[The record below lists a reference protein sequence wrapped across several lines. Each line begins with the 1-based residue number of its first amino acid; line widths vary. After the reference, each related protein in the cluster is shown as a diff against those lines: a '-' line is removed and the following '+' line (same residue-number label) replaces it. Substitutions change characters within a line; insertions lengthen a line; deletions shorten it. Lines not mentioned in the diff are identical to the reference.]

1 MTARI
6 SDAASAV
13 RYGQQLAD
21 DTAETLRSVTEKMAE
36 VDRSITAI
44 ISSAGEQSRRMAE
57 ISEKT
62 GLISKY
68 VITSAANAQQSA
80 GAAVELDKQS
90 SKLKKMTEGF
100 KV

>member
-1 MTARI
+1 
-6 SDAASAV
+6 
-13 RYGQQLAD
+13 
-21 DTAETLRSVTEKMAE
+21 MAE

-68 VITSAANAQQSA
+68 VITSAANTAKRRV
-80 GAAVELDKQS
+80 AVELDKQS

>member
-1 MTARI
+1 
-6 SDAASAV
+6 
-13 RYGQQLAD
+13 
-21 DTAETLRSVTEKMAE
+21 MAE
-36 VDRSITAI
+36 VDR
-44 ISSAGEQSRRMAE
+44 SAGEQSRRMAE

>member
-1 MTARI
+1 MRN
-6 SDAASAV
+6 
-13 RYGQQLAD
+13 GQQLAD

-68 VITSAANAQQSA
+68 VTTSAANAQQSA
-80 GAAVELDKQS
+80 AAAVELDEQS

>member
-1 MTARI
+1 
-6 SDAASAV
+6 
-13 RYGQQLAD
+13 
-21 DTAETLRSVTEKMAE
+21 MAE

-44 ISSAGEQSRRMAE
+44 ISSAREQSRCMAE

-68 VITSAANAQQSA
+68 VTTSAANAQQSTA
-80 GAAVELDKQS
+80 AAVELDEQS

>member
-1 MTARI
+1 MCS
-6 SDAASAV
+6 SDLAFAV
-13 RYGQQLAD
+13 RNGQQLAD

-68 VITSAANAQQSA
+68 VTTSAANAQQSA
-80 GAAVELDKQS
+80 AAAVELDEQS
-90 SKLKKMTEGF
+90 SKPKKMTEGF

>member
-1 MTARI
+1 
-6 SDAASAV
+6 
-13 RYGQQLAD
+13 
-21 DTAETLRSVTEKMAE
+21 MAE

-44 ISSAGEQSRRMAE
+44 ISSAGEQSRHMAE

-68 VITSAANAQQSA
+68 VTTSAANAQQSA
-80 GAAVELDKQS
+80 AAAVELDEQS

>member
-1 MTARI
+1 M
-6 SDAASAV
+6 DAAIKTGRNTGKQIQFRQRTVQVLQVIIQA
-13 RYGQQLAD
+13 
-21 DTAETLRSVTEKMAE
+21 RSNLKMYPAF
-36 VDRSITAI
+36 
-44 ISSAGEQSRRMAE
+44 